1 MGQEVVGTLLTLIG
15 IFNREAVPG
24 SDCQK
29 PGHPLPSPRD
39 EKAHSRQGGS
49 GMKDFRGK
57 VAVVTG
63 GASGIGEALVRALLA
78 EGAKV
83 VVADVE
89 EGALKDAV
97 GRFDGAISGIVT
109 DVSDPQSVEA
119 LAEQVFE
126 THGNCHLLFN
136 NAGVAAPSANIWE
149 TTVNDW
155 RWVHGVN
162 VMGVIHGIQSFV
174 PRMIASGEEGHVINT
189 SSGDGGISP
198 LPYQSVYAS
207 SKAAVSTLTECLGAQ
222 LESEGT
228 NLRASIFYPS
238 GGLLKTGIWTT
249 DRNRPKGLERERPT
263 EPVPTVEDFQKAAEA
278 AGMDLQFQDL
288 DELARFALDGVREQR
303 FVIMIRVEEA
313 ETTLSNRAA
322 RIGRAALPID
332 LASIPKL

>member
-1 MGQEVVGTLLTLIG
+1 VQST
-15 IFNREAVPG
+15 
-24 SDCQK
+24 
-29 PGHPLPSPRD
+29 
-39 EKAHSRQGGS
+39 KAHTSEGDGGV
-49 GMKDFRGK
+49 KDFNDK

-89 EGALKDAV
+89 EAALKDAV
-97 GRFDGAISGIVT
+97 SRFDGAVSGVVT

-119 LAEQVFE
+119 LAEQVYE
-126 THGNCHLLFN
+126 THGGCHLLFN

-174 PRMIASGEEGHVINT
+174 PRMIASGEAGHVINT

-222 LESEGT
+222 LESEDT

-249 DRNRPKGLERERPT
+249 DRNRPKDLQRERPT
-263 EPVPTVEDFQKAAEA
+263 DPVPTVEDFQKAAEA
-278 AGMDLQFQDL
+278 AGMELQFQDL
-288 DELARFALDGVREQR
+288 DELARFALDGIREQR
-303 FVIMIRVEEA
+303 FIIMIRVEEA
-313 ETTLSNRAA
+313 EHTLSERAA
-322 RIGRAALPID
+322 RIGQAALPID
-332 LASIPKL
+332 LASIPQL